1 MRLLG
6 ARALILLAV
15 ALVFL
20 IPAELAVAYARED
33 GRTAGLIAAA
43 LLYLIGYTW
52 VDAALYATLAGPVRR
67 PWSAY
72 GAVVDRVPALVL
84 LSLAVVL
91 PLVIAFLLLIVPGLL
106 LSARWSAAG
115 PLLVL
120 DRLGPIAALERSNE
134 LVRGRTW
141 SVVGAGVVISLLA
154 VALAIPGL
162 VVTEAADSAWA
173 TAAGEVLADVALF
186 VPLAAFTYVVYRQA
200 QAV

>member
-1 MRLLG
+1 M
-6 ARALILLAV
+6 LLAV

-33 GRTAGLIAAA
+33 GETVGFVALG
-43 LLYLIGYTW
+43 LLYIIGYTW
-52 VDAALYATLAGPVRR
+52 VDAALYATLGRPLGR

-84 LSLAVVL
+84 MSLMVFI
-91 PLVIAFLLLIVPGLL
+91 PLVVAFLLLIVPGLL

-120 DRLGPIAALERSNE
+120 DRLGPIAALEKSNE

-141 SVVGAGVVISLLA
+141 SVVGAGVAIALTA
-154 VALAIPGL
+154 VALSIPGL
-162 VVTEAADSAWA
+162 VLTEVADAVWVRA
-173 TAAGEVLADVALF
+173 VGEVLIDVALF
-186 VPLAAFTYVVYRQA
+186 VPLTVFTYVVYRQA
-200 QAV
+200 QAM